1 MKGTKVKS
9 SKGITL
15 VALVITIII
24 LLILAIVAI
33 NAVSGDG
40 IIGKAKEAGKSY
52 NEKAGEENTELARQL
67 GLIENAINS
76 GEGAGSGL
84 TTETVTIAATT
95 NGIAGRD
102 ATNKLVYYVPQGQ
115 STAIVYGDKGD
126 MDYSIAETAMG
137 LMTGG
142 NPTTTGN
149 VTIAPEVII
158 EGNKYPVTRI
168 GFGAFSGMVSCTG
181 LTNVVIPNTITS
193 IGMSAF
199 SGCSNLDNITI
210 PGGVTSIENS
220 TFSGCT
226 SLIHITIPNSVT
238 RIENNAFSGCAG
250 LTNIDFLPNSITNI
264 GMYMF
269 SNCTGLV
276 NITIPSNITSIDT
289 EAFSGCTNLVSVTI
303 PNSVESMNDW
313 IFMNCDKLEKIKIL
327 TTNENLFLGLDI
339 FRTDGM
345 QIYVLNDSIKA
356 KVEEACT
363 EGVTITV
370 NTVTQEQMNNV

>member
-137 LMTGG
+137 LMSGG

-168 GFGAFSGMVSCTG
+168 GFGAFGGRVSCTG

-193 IGMSAF
+193 IGNSAF

-210 PGGVTSIENS
+210 PGGVTSIGNS
-220 TFSGCT
+220 
-226 SLIHITIPNSVT
+226 
-238 RIENNAFSGCAG
+238 AFSDCTG

-269 SNCTGLV
+269 KNCTGLV